1 MRVLKFT
8 PTRPHLLLKGH
19 SPSNMALPTPT
30 GPHLLIVPLPG
41 PSVHRPSQK
50 AWENPLSWTSHIL
63 PLKCSCCTVK
73 ESGWFSGEKKESCEA
88 CWEGVHSYN
97 PETCQSISVSVGR
110 NQGAG
115 RYWKEHLCWD
125 IILIWTPIP
134 S

>member
-73 ESGWFSGEKKESCEA
+73 ESGWFSGEKKESLVRLAGKVCTA
-88 CWEGVHSYN
+88 TIQR
-97 PETCQSISVSVGR
+97 PASVSVGR
-110 NQGAG
+110 SLSLWEGIRGQADTGRNIFAG
-115 RYWKEHLCWD
+115 TLF
-125 IILIWTPIP
+125 
-134 S
+134 